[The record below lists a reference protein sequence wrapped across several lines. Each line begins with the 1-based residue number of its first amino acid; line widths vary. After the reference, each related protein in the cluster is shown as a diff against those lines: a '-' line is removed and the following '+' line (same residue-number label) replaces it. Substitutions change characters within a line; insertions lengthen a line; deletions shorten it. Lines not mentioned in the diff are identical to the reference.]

1 MALSSSGLL
10 DGLGGKTAGWRED
23 LLKQIPEF
31 TECPNPHMYRS
42 KRRTLPKRSWLFHSP
57 SLFTKHHAQ
66 FNDWTMMSK
75 IEPSGG
81 NCTGREGDVV
91 PMLLSTSNL
100 VKHQAAVRSKQYC
113 ATSGTVCNFAK
124 KIPRPHL
131 LFELCTSEIEEEYDK
146 KWEAVALP
154 FCLLGCEMVSD
165 GAA

>member
-1 MALSSSGLL
+1 MERLL
-10 DGLGGKTAGWRED
+10 DGVKTYYNKYQS
-23 LLKQIPEF
+23 L
-31 TECPNPHMYRS
+31 PNVPTRICTGQNGE
-42 KRRTLPKRSWLFHSP
+42 RFRNEVWLFHSP